1 MVESLLFGGGFESLG
16 GMRRVLFYILTIL
29 SLVSAV
35 AGKPIMLRVVGGEI
49 HQGEIRFVR
58 NDAIYFKTSSGSVV
72 KISMATLNPAGKRIV
87 NSWISERGGS
97 REYASWIGVTN
108 QSFSKSWPRTVYGP
122 TSIQLKKVQSLSKK
136 NLLIYES
143 SHYRFLINTKVEPR
157 VIQRFAVLFEA
168 THKFVLALPIN
179 ASGHYVDKD
188 FKFPIYLFG
197 DYESY
202 HRAGGPQGS
211 AGVYTP
217 RNQSVLV
224 PMPVLGLSWDGRKWE
239 YKKGGSNRVLSHEL
253 THQLCAGPAFSS
265 WYIEGGAEYVAST
278 RYTHGVYH
286 TNNGKQR
293 VFDYVRDKDGLK
305 DGSGRRLGSRIPM
318 MALENFM
325 TLPYARFAGGRD
337 ANKNYGVGLLLTYY
351 FYHHDGDGDGAKIKQ
366 YIKAVQMGKSERDSQ
381 KFLLRN
387 RSYFQLQEEFR
398 KFCAKGGISLEFPR
412 K

>member
-1 MVESLLFGGGFESLG
+1 
-16 GMRRVLFYILTIL
+16 
-29 SLVSAV
+29 
-35 AGKPIMLRVVGGEI
+35 MLRVVGGEI

-143 SHYRFLINTKVEPR
+143 GHYRFLINTKVEPR

-202 HRAGGPQGS
+202 HRAGGQQGS

-239 YKKGGSNRVLSHEL
+239 YKKGGSNRV
-253 THQLCAGPAFSS
+253 
-265 WYIEGGAEYVAST
+265 
-278 RYTHGVYH
+278 
-286 TNNGKQR
+286 
-293 VFDYVRDKDGLK
+293 
-305 DGSGRRLGSRIPM
+305 
-318 MALENFM
+318 LENFM